1 MACPAWGWFVA
12 VMLSRY
18 VSAGRF
24 LSERGVVRVSCARG
38 TSVVPSEK
46 SVSEK
51 KLSREITRRSREMA

>member
-51 KLSREITRRSREMA
+51 KLSREK